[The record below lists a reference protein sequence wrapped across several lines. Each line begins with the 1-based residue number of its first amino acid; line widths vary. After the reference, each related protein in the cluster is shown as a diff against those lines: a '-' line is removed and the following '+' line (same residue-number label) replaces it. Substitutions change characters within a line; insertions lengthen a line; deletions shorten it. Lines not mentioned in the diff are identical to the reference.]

1 MESRPEISGL
11 RIAPFADDLISW
23 FREHGRPLPWRQEYH
38 PYHVWLSEIMLQ
50 QTQMDRGVSYFLRW
64 IRRFPSIRHVAA
76 ASEEEIL
83 KYWEGLGYYR
93 RARNIKAAAEKMAA
107 LWDGELPQ
115 TRKELLEL
123 PGVGEYTAGAIG
135 SIAWNQRFP
144 AIDANVER
152 FFARYLD
159 WDLSPKAR
167 DFRRVLESII
177 LETMDVHSPRDV
189 TQALMEFGALCCTPV
204 RPKCEECP
212 LQNRCLA
219 RLRGVV
225 SLRPRQKEKSLFVR
239 RLMAAG
245 VLRDSRGNC
254 LLYRRPEK
262 DLLGGLWEF
271 PRVEIFEK
279 AEEKVDLRRSL
290 EEFFRECGCMVTVEE
305 KLCSVRHSFTVNR
318 VFLEVYRC
326 SWAGEIPLTLP
337 EGFALVSP
345 SRMKE
350 LSFHAGGR
358 KIVEYLHTS
367 EGA

>member
-1 MESRPEISGL
+1 
-11 RIAPFADDLISW
+11 
-23 FREHGRPLPWRQEYH
+23 
-38 PYHVWLSEIMLQ
+38 
-50 QTQMDRGVSYFLRW
+50 MDRGVSYFLRW

-93 RARNIKAAAEKMAA
+93 RARNLKAAAEKMAA

-135 SIAWNQRFP
+135 SIAWNRRLP

-167 DFRRVLESII
+167 DFRRALESII
-177 LETMDVHSPRDV
+177 LEIMNEHSPREV

-212 LQNRCLA
+212 LQDRCLA

-225 SLRPRQKEKSLFVR
+225 SLRPRQKEKPLPVR

-245 VLRDSRGNC
+245 VLQDFRGRC
-254 LLYRRPEK
+254 LLYHRPEE

-271 PRVEIFEK
+271 PQVEIFGK
-279 AEEKVDLRRSL
+279 TGKNADEKVDFRGAL
-290 EEFFRECGCMVTVEE
+290 EEFFRECGCMVTAGE
-305 KLCSVRHSFTVNR
+305 KLCTVRHSFTVNR
-318 VFLEVYRC
+318 VLLEVYQC
-326 SWAGEIPLTLP
+326 FWAQASPLELP

-358 KIVEYLHTS
+358 KILEYLRTR